1 MTQWI
6 LFPVTLKEMSA
17 LTLRK
22 KSLKGSDFHTVPQQG
37 KKNCRIPACGKKNS
51 SRCPREKT
59 PCQKQICAD
68 SECVTEEKD
77 AGRRHEKCSGSRIQN
92 ADQPWVAS
100 KAERLSLFFFHFFF
114 QTDSSRRNSD
124 EATASWASSR
134 MMKLKYRSLSR
145 VSNWQ
150 VLSTRLV
157 SIKSSFRVN
166 ENITLTLSEPSWAKE
181 WMDGRKA
188 GWVTDGSVLTL
199 FRLLCLK
206 LQECWYRENIV
217 FVCHHNFFFFLLPRS
232 RQCATAHKLSCFH
245 TISSMKPTS
254 WGVNGPPVSLAQ
266 LRGRF
271 SCANISG
278 H

>member
-17 LTLRK
+17 LTSRK
-22 KSLKGSDFHTVPQQG
+22 KAPKVQINFHTVSQQG
-37 KKNCRIPACGKKNS
+37 KKKCRIPACGKKNS

-77 AGRRHEKCSGSRIQN
+77 AGRRHEKGSGSRIQK

-100 KAERLSLFFFHFFF
+100 KAERLSSFLFFIFF

-124 EATASWASSR
+124 GATASWASSR

-157 SIKSSFRVN
+157 SPADLVQSNYRSGWMRISPWPWVN
-166 ENITLTLSEPSWAKE
+166 QVE
-181 WMDGRKA
+181 WKNGR
-188 GWVTDGSVLTL
+188 T
-199 FRLLCLK
+199 
-206 LQECWYRENIV
+206 E
-217 FVCHHNFFFFLLPRS
+217 
-232 RQCATAHKLSCFH
+232 
-245 TISSMKPTS
+245 
-254 WGVNGPPVSLAQ
+254 
-266 LRGRF
+266 GR
-271 SCANISG
+271 
-278 H
+278 

>member
-1 MTQWI
+1 MW
-6 LFPVTLKEMSA
+6 E
-17 LTLRK
+17 K
-22 KSLKGSDFHTVPQQG
+22 KFKQVP
-37 KKNCRIPACGKKNS
+37 
-51 SRCPREKT
+51 PRENTLSKANLRWQRM
-59 PCQKQICAD
+59 CD
-68 SECVTEEKD
+68 GGE
-77 AGRRHEKCSGSRIQN
+77 GRREETWKMFQFENTKRWPTLSGIQG
-92 ADQPWVAS
+92 QETFS
-100 KAERLSLFFFHFFF
+100 FFLYFFFF

-181 WMDGRKA
+181 WTDGRKA
-188 GWVTDGSVLTL
+188 GWVTDGSVLKL